1 MKKLVFV
8 FACALPFFGMAQES
22 EGVITFEKKVNM
34 HKKLGED
41 SQDMKAFVPEFQTS
55 KTELL
60 FTSTELL
67 YRELEGEDEMNTE
80 HDGANVMI
88 KMKRPEN
95 VIYWDLQ
102 NSKKVEQKEFFGKKF
117 LIEDEL
123 VAKAWKI
130 SGESK
135 KILDYACQ
143 KAVFQD
149 TANDQTVVAWF
160 APAIPSQAGPE
171 SYGHL
176 PGMILEIDINDDEV
190 VIVAQE
196 VTFKGLSEEEIIA
209 PKGGKKVTDEE
220 YQAIVEEKMKE
231 YNASG
236 GRGIKIITR
245 RN

>member
-8 FACALPFFGMAQES
+8 FACALPFFGGAQEL
-22 EGVITFEKKVNM
+22 EGVITFEKKVNV
-34 HKKLGED
+34 HRKLGED
-41 SQDMKAFVPEFQTS
+41 RQEMKAYIPEFQTS

-60 FTSTELL
+60 FTSTALL
-67 YRELEGEDEMNTE
+67 YRELEAEDEMNTE

-88 KMKRPEN
+88 KMQRPEN

-102 NSKKVEQKEFFGKKF
+102 NGKKVEQREFFGKKF

-123 VAKAWKI
+123 VARAWKI

-143 KAVFQD
+143 KAVFKD
-149 TANDQTVVAWF
+149 TANAQTVVGWF
-160 APAIPSQAGPE
+160 TPAIPSQAGPE

-176 PGMILEIDINDDEV
+176 PGMILEIDINDGEV
-190 VIVAQE
+190 VIIAQE
-196 VTFKGLSEEEIIA
+196 VTLKELLEEEIKA
-209 PKGGKKVTDEE
+209 PKGGKKVTDGE

-231 YNASG
+231 FNASG
-236 GRGIKIITR
+236 RGGIRIITR